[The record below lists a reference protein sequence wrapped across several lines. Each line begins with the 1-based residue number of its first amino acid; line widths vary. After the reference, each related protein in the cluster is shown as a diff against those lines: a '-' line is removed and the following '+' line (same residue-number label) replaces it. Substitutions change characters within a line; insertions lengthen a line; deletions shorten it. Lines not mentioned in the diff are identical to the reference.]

1 MPPIT
6 FDGRS
11 FLVAG
16 RRTTLFGGGL
26 EYVMQAEHDRRDRLD
41 SLVRLGFNTVVA
53 SCPWFLHEPTA
64 GRFDFEGRLDVGRF
78 LREAQEAGLHVVL
91 RIGPAIGAP
100 FDGSGLPTW
109 VGERSDIEPRTGTPA
124 FLELVSRWFSRL
136 SKEIVDLQGDRDEG
150 GPLVAIQVEHGWNCG
165 SKASGD
171 AYLVE
176 LVRYARE
183 RGITVPILTSN
194 GFWQETEGAI
204 ETWSGWDDLFSNLR
218 QVASLQPGK
227 PRICTIE
234 RPATSAFRRPG
245 SSPTAASA
253 GDLADR
259 TVRALA
265 AGAQTM
271 VAHAVDGVL
280 PAGAAGRDATGDIA
294 PNAFAHPLLDE
305 VGDPTEIG
313 RSMSMIARFARDF
326 GGVLADLDPDDQ
338 PMVVDP
344 DDPAPGLVAVPRSG
358 GAGSTT
364 FFFRKGGTES
374 ASVIDGSGRR
384 ITADFGDRDWTWTLA
399 DADLAGRG
407 RLDWTSA
414 MPLALVGGRLLVLT
428 AAAGS
433 EVELSIDGRPLSTTA
448 PRARR
453 DGSGPV
459 VESHAGFTVVVL
471 NEIQCGTMLDDGD
484 GIVIG
489 ASRVFQDG
497 SAIPH
502 DGMKPFRIAAD
513 GTRTSILEHDSSRAG
528 RRMVRKWRTWS
539 EPDCRSL
546 DHPRSVPV
554 DEDLGLASIG
564 SGLAHA
570 WFTARLSVP
579 STRPGRFLL
588 LGGLRDGDCWVD
600 GTKVT
605 DVEDGAIT
613 IPAKSPGREIALF
626 LRHTSRSVDGIHH
639 PGDGDRPGAL
649 VAVEP
654 LKDVVDA
661 TVEIDPIDPFETTAF
676 IPEAADGEQTV
687 AEAIEYKFNHR
698 RKSSVI
704 LEIGPGSAGV
714 VVINGIT
721 SKTFGR
727 HGLRM
732 VMSGKDDSAF
742 KSGSNT
748 IRIARLEHAA
758 EDGDQ
763 PTVLF
768 SEVVAEV
775 VPATGWRLRRWE
787 STPDPR
793 IGSWVDTSA
802 SEHAGPRWLRGE
814 VRIPGTRTGSER
826 SGRLRVEGVTRG
838 RIRMNGFDLGGYAL
852 REPGGRTT
860 RGANSVELPI
870 PAVVLAAN
878 GPIELLFFDEAGA
891 EPSKVTVEY

>member
-11 FLVAG
+11 FLVSG
-16 RRTTLFGGGL
+16 RRTTLFGGGF

-41 SLVRLGFNTVVA
+41 SLARLGFNTVVA

-78 LREAQEAGLHVVL
+78 LREAHESGLHAVL

-109 VGERSDIEPRTGTPA
+109 IGERADVEPRTGSPG

-136 SKEIVDLQGDRDEG
+136 SEEIVDLQGDRDGG

-165 SKASGD
+165 SKAAGR

-204 ETWSGWDDLFSNLR
+204 ETWAGWDDLFSNLR
-218 QVASLQPGK
+218 QVSSLQPGK

-234 RPATSAFRRPG
+234 RPAASAYHRPG
-245 SSPTAASA
+245 VASVEA
-253 GDLADR
+253 PSGDLPDR

-271 VAHAVDGVL
+271 IAHAVDGVL
-280 PAGAAGRDATGDIA
+280 PAGVAGRDVAGDIA
-294 PNAFAHPLLDE
+294 PNAFAHPLLDA
-305 VGDPTEIG
+305 VGDPTAIG
-313 RSMSMIARFARDF
+313 TSMSMIARFARDF

-344 DDPAPGLVAVPRSG
+344 DDPAPGVVAVPRSG
-358 GAGSTT
+358 GAGSAT
-364 FFFRKGGTES
+364 FFFRKGGSES

-384 ITADFGDRDWTWTLA
+384 ISVDFGDRDWTWTLA

-414 MPLALVGGRLLVLT
+414 MPLALVGGRMLVLA

-433 EVELSIDGRPLSTTA
+433 DVELSIDGRPLSTTA

-471 NEIQCGTMLDDGD
+471 NDIQSRTMLDDGD
-484 GIVIG
+484 GVVIG
-489 ASRVFQDG
+489 ASRVFRDG
-497 SAIPH
+497 SAIPCE
-502 DGMKPFRIAAD
+502 GMKPFRIDVD
-513 GTRTSILEHDSSRAG
+513 GTRTPAPHQDSTRAG
-528 RRMVRKWRTWS
+528 RRMIRRWRAWS

-546 DHPRSVPV
+546 DHPRAVPV

-564 SGLAHA
+564 SGLSHA
-570 WFTARLSVP
+570 WFTGTLSVP
-579 STRPGRFLL
+579 AKRLGRYLL

-600 GTKVT
+600 GVKIA
-605 DVEDGAIT
+605 DVEDGEIV
-613 IPAKSPGREIALF
+613 IPAKSRGREIAMF

-654 LKDVVDA
+654 IKQLTTA
-661 TVEIDPIDPFETTAF
+661 TVTIDPIDPFETAAF
-676 IPEAADGEQTV
+676 IPDAADGEQTV
-687 AEAIEYKFNHR
+687 DEATEYKFTHR
-698 RKSSVI
+698 RKSPVI
-704 LEIGPGSAGV
+704 LEVGPGSAGV
-714 VVINGIT
+714 VVVNGTIFRI
-721 SKTFGR
+721 FGR
-727 HGLRM
+727 HGLREI
-732 VMSGKDDSAF
+732 MSGTDDSAF
-742 KSGSNT
+742 KSGANS
-748 IRIARLEHAA
+748 IRIALLEHAA
-758 EDGDQ
+758 EDGDS
-763 PTVLF
+763 PTVSI

-775 VPATGWRLRRWE
+775 VSATGWRLRRWE

-793 IGSWVDTSA
+793 IGSWVDVSA
-802 SEHAGPRWLRGE
+802 SDAEGPRWIRGE

-826 SGRLRVEGVTRG
+826 SGRLRIEGVTRG

-870 PAVVLAAN
+870 PAVALAAD

>member
-11 FLVAG
+11 FLVSG
-16 RRTTLFGGGL
+16 RRTTLFGGGF

-41 SLVRLGFNTVVA
+41 SMARLGFNTVVA

-78 LREAQEAGLHVVL
+78 LREAHESGLHAVL

-109 VGERSDIEPRTGTPA
+109 IGEHAGVEPRTGSPG

-136 SKEIVDLQGDRDEG
+136 SEEIVDLQGDRDGG

-165 SKASGD
+165 SKAAGR

-204 ETWSGWDDLFSNLR
+204 ETWAGWDDLFSNLR
-218 QVASLQPGK
+218 QVSSLQPGK

-245 SSPTAASA
+245 VATVEASS

-259 TVRALA
+259 TVRGLA

-271 VAHAVDGVL
+271 IAHAVDGVL

-313 RSMSMIARFARDF
+313 TSMSMIARFARDF

-344 DDPAPGLVAVPRSG
+344 DDPTPGVVAVPRSG
-358 GAGSTT
+358 GAGSAT
-364 FFFRKGGTES
+364 FFFRKGKS
-374 ASVIDGSGRR
+374 ASTSVIDGSGRR

-414 MPLALVGGRLLVLT
+414 MPLALVGGRMLVLT
-428 AAAGS
+428 AAAGAN
-433 EVELSIDGRPLSTTA
+433 VDLSIDGRPLSTTT

-471 NEIQCGTMLDDGD
+471 NEIQSETILDDGD

-489 ASRVFQDG
+489 ASRVFRDG
-497 SAIPH
+497 SAIARE
-502 DGMKPFRIAAD
+502 GMKPFRIGVD
-513 GTRTSILEHDSSRAG
+513 GTRTPTLEHDSSRAG

-564 SGLAHA
+564 SGLSHA
-570 WFTARLSVP
+570 WFTGTLSVP
-579 STRPGRFLL
+579 SKRPSRYLL

-600 GTKVT
+600 GAKVR
-605 DVEDGAIT
+605 DIEDGEIS
-613 IPAKSPGREIALF
+613 IPAKSRGREIAMF

-649 VAVEP
+649 VAIEP
-654 LKDVVDA
+654 LKDVSD
-661 TVEIDPIDPFETTAF
+661 TTIRIDPIDPFETAAF
-676 IPEAADGEQTV
+676 IPDAADGEQTV
-687 AEAIEYKFNHR
+687 DEAIEYKFNHR
-698 RKSSVI
+698 RKSPVI
-704 LEIGPGSAGV
+704 LEVGTGSAGV
-714 VVINGIT
+714 VVINGVTTRI
-721 SKTFGR
+721 FGR
-727 HGLRM
+727 HGLREI
-732 VMSGKDDSAF
+732 MSAADDSAF

-758 EDGDQ
+758 ENGDE
-763 PTVLF
+763 PTVTI

-775 VPATGWRLRRWE
+775 IPATGWRLRRWE

-793 IGSWVDTSA
+793 IGSWVDVSA
-802 SEHAGPRWLRGE
+802 SDAWGPRWIRGE
-814 VRIPGTRTGSER
+814 VRIPGTRTGPER
-826 SGRLRVEGVTRG
+826 SGRLRIEGVTRG

-870 PAVVLAAN
+870 PAVVLAAD